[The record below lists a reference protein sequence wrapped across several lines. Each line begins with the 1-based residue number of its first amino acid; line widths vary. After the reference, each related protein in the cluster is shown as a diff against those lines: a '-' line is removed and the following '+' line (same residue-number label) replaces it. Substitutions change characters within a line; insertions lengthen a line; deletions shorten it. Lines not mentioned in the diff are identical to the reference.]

1 MHELA
6 ITEGIVAGVLERMG
20 ATRVSR
26 VIVEVGE
33 LCAVVPESIQF
44 CFELCAQG
52 TSLEGATLEL
62 VAVPGRGRCHQCG
75 LEVPMP
81 NLIAQC
87 SCGGFQLEVKS
98 GQELRVRA
106 VEVT

>member
-6 ITEGIVAGVLERMG
+6 ITEGIVSGVLERMG
-20 ATRVSR
+20 EARISR

-33 LCAVVPESIQF
+33 LCAVVPDAIRF

-52 TSLEGATLEL
+52 TSLEGAVLEL
-62 VAVPGRGRCHQCG
+62 VIIPGRGKCRTCG
-75 LEVPMP
+75 TEVPMQ
-81 NLIAQC
+81 NLLAQC
-87 SCGGFQLEVKS
+87 SCGGVQLDLQS

-106 VEVT
+106 VEVN